1 MKSEGEELIEELLE
15 IVRQIRNIKSIKM
28 LLGFAKVLMERERI
42 WYIKDKHI
50 TTRCGLSIES
60 IRGVMI
66 VFPFVAFIQYSLIFI

>member
-42 WYIKDKHI
+42 
-50 TTRCGLSIES
+50 
-60 IRGVMI
+60 
-66 VFPFVAFIQYSLIFI
+66 